1 MAEKRKGCGFLIAA
15 LVATVIAVIVGVM
28 GIKSGVDDIKDT
40 SENALNGSVTL
51 TTPGTAT
58 FKATQDKDA
67 TVWLASS
74 GSTAPAKPSGY
85 TVKAVAADGK
95 EITTTKTAATVTV
108 MNQVQLASFPATKDS
123 TYTVS
128 VTGLP
133 DGSVVEVSHSSLS
146 EVMGGAAKAA
156 GGFFG
161 ALAIGFVAFVLGLIG
176 LIRWLSSKP
185 KPAAAPPAA

>member
-15 LVATVIAVIVGVM
+15 IVATIIAAIIGFM
-28 GIKSGVDDIKDT
+28 GIKSGVDDIQDT
-40 SENALNGSVTL
+40 AKNTENGAVTL
-51 TTPGTAT
+51 ITPGTVA

-67 TVWLASS
+67 TVWLASND
-74 GSTAPAKPSGY
+74 TNAPAKPKGY
-85 TVKAVAADGK
+85 TVKAVAADGS
-95 EITTTKTAATVTV
+95 EIKTSNTSSTITV
-108 MNQVQLASFPATKDS
+108 MNQVQLASFPASKDS

-133 DGSVVEVSHSSLS
+133 DGCNVEVSHSSFS

-161 ALAIGFVAFVLGLIG
+161 AIALGFVAFILGLIG

-185 KPAAAPPAA
+185 KDPAPVAQG